1 MAGGKETPRQRMI
14 GILYLVLLGLIAL
27 NVPDSL
33 LDSFKNIADS
43 LTASKANVQVGIATT
58 IKAFENSKLKDQ
70 KERATP
76 IYERALKARNL
87 SDAFDKYVDSIKA
100 DMIAKGGGIEPTT
113 NDYHSRDDLDISYRL
128 MIKEKKDGEAYRLH
142 KRIDALRD
150 GLLSTLKDDKERAGI
165 NLPIRAD
172 EPRHVSGQPKKD
184 WETANF
190 GEGIPMTAVMT
201 ALVKIQSDAKN
212 AENEV
217 IKKILIEAD
226 ETSVNLDKFEAVAV
240 APTSYVLVGQPYT
253 ADVFLTAYDSQKSP
267 NITVN
272 GSTLQVSQ
280 GKGKYTGSTATEG
293 LHTWTG
299 TISFKDNNGEIKT
312 YQTQPQTYFVSKP
325 SAVVSADK
333 MNVMYI
339 GLPNPVSVSAPGA
352 NLNDLVVTMSGGKL
366 EGGSGH
372 YTAIV
377 SAGSTEAIV
386 TVAGQMGKGKI
397 VTLGSTKFRVK
408 RVPDPK
414 PVFAGKSGGDI
425 TAVNIRSQDYLYAN
439 LKDFDFDA
447 KFTIT
452 HFNLNV
458 QKPRQDVVTY
468 LATSGALT
476 AQMKTVLGSITPGT
490 IIEFSNIIAVG
501 PDGSQR
507 GLDPIVIHAK

>member
-43 LTASKANVQVGIATT
+43 LTASKANVQVGINTT

-100 DMIAKGGGIEPTT
+100 DMIAKGGGIEPST

-142 KRIDALRD
+142 KRIDALRE
-150 GLLSTLKDDKERAGI
+150 GLLSTLKDDRERAGI

-172 EPRHVSGQPKKD
+172 EPRVVSGQPKKD
-184 WETANF
+184 WETATF

-212 AENEV
+212 AENEI

-226 ETSVNLDKFEAVAV
+226 QTTVNLDKFEAVSV

-272 GSTLQVSQ
+272 GSSIPVSQ
-280 GKGKYTGSTATEG
+280 GKGKYTGSTSTEG

-299 TISFKDNNGEIKT
+299 TISFKDNNGDIKT
-312 YQTQPQTYFVSKP
+312 YQTQPQTYFVAKP

-339 GLPNPVSVSAPGA
+339 GLPNPVSISAPGA
-352 NLNDLVVTMSGGKL
+352 NLKDLAVSMTGGRI
-366 EGGSGH
+366 EGGDGH
-372 YTAIV
+372 YVATV
-377 SAGSTEAIV
+377 TSAGEAIV
-386 TVAGQMGKGKI
+386 TVSGQMGKGKTM
-397 VTLGSTKFRVK
+397 VLGSTKFRVK

-414 PVFAGKSGGDI
+414 AVFAGKSGGDI
-425 TAVNIRSQDYLYAN
+425 SAVNIRSQDYLYAN

-447 KFTIT
+447 KFSIT

-468 LATSGALT
+468 FATSGQLT

-490 IIEFSNIIAVG
+490 IVEFSNIIAVG